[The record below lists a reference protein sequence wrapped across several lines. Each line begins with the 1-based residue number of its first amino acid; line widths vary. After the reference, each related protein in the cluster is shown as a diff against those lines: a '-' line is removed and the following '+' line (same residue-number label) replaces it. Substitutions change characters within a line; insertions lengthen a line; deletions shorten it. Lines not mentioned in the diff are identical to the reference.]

1 VAQGGPAGDHAREGP
16 LSDNVAHSLAGWA
29 LSRTAGEERPR
40 GTTLALVLAS
50 NLPDIDVVLMARS
63 DAAYLLFHRGLTHSF
78 LGLLVLPPLLA
89 LALWWGLGKRTRLA
103 WLLGLTWLGAALH
116 VLYDLLTSWGTMLLY
131 PFSFARLSLDW
142 IFIVDPVTWLAP
154 IMALVVAWRR
164 PARSR
169 AAALAFLACVGAWAA
184 LSGAVHAAAVRE
196 VARADRA
203 AGRDVRE
210 AFAFPAPGSPWRW
223 RGFAVAPAESLE
235 VARYA
240 VSGLPPAARD
250 PAFVAR
256 GFGDPWVARALDTR
270 AGQAYLWW
278 AEVPVASVDSTGSSG
293 AVTVSLADL
302 RYVRSVVPT
311 AEMWSPFSLRITFD
325 RATGELREVRW

>member
-1 VAQGGPAGDHAREGP
+1 V
-16 LSDNVAHSLAGWA
+16 DNVSHSLAGWA
-29 LSRTAGEERPR
+29 LARAAGPARPA
-40 GTTLALVLAS
+40 GTTLTLVLAS
-50 NLPDIDVVLMARS
+50 NLPDLDFVLMLRS
-63 DAAYLLFHRGLTHSF
+63 EAAYLLYHRGFSHS
-78 LGLLVLPPLLA
+78 
-89 LALWWGLGKRTRLA
+89 
-103 WLLGLTWLGAALH
+103 LLGLAVLPWLLAGGLAWAYSGRTRFRWLLLLGYVGVGLH
-116 VLYDLLTSWGTMLLY
+116 MVYDVVTSWGTMLLY